1 MMVFGVPIENVYYYI
16 LIVVGIL
23 IIIDLLSALIFS
35 VSIVSFVLDLLPIP
49 GSIILY
55 FLAAFSLTG
64 FLGERYT
71 SLSSVNVLIG
81 SVIIGLI
88 FSTILYFGILLP
100 LSRASDSIAYETKDL
115 EGKTGVV
122 ITSIPSDG
130 FGEVLIEMNA
140 GKVAKAAKSND
151 NKPISLGET
160 VLIIDAE
167 DAYILVSPY
176 SSFLN

>member
-1 MMVFGVPIENVYYYI
+1 MMVFGMPIENVYYYI

-23 IIIDLLSALIFS
+23 IVIDLISALIFS
-35 VSIVSFVLDLLPIP
+35 VSIVSFALDLLPIP

-55 FLAAFSLTG
+55 FLGAFSLAG
-64 FLGERYT
+64 FLGEKYT
-71 SLSSVNVLIG
+71 SLSSINVLIG
-81 SVIIGLI
+81 SIIIGLI
-88 FSTILYFGILLP
+88 FSSILYFGILLP
-100 LSRASDSIAYETKDL
+100 LSRTSDSIAYETKDL

-140 GKVAKAAKSND
+140 GKVAKAAKSSD
-151 NKPISLGET
+151 NEPISLGET

-176 SSFLN
+176 TSFLG